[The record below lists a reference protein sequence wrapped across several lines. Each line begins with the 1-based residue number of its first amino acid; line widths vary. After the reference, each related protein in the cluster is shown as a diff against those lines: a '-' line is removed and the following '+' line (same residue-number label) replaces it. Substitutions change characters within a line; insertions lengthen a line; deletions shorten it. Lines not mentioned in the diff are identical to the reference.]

1 MGCFHL
7 KIPQKSDQVE
17 LGCWRDL
24 GAPSARRETR
34 SDEDKHMGA
43 IAILIVDSDEAD
55 REALRRVLIE
65 ADILHKVLT
74 AKSGKD
80 AGERLHSGYFDCV
93 FVSAKL
99 DDGAGIDLVP
109 AINRHRD
116 RPGAAT
122 IVTGSGDDRE
132 IVAAMRGGAVDYLSK
147 ANLRPDLVRQ
157 AIEAGMRAAQHQHD
171 LRDMRGRLNH
181 LAMFDAR
188 TGLPTRTLFCD
199 RLNHAVLTARR
210 NRQNLAVMVMNLDF
224 FKEVNDR
231 FGRAAGDAA
240 LVEIGSRIRNVMR
253 GSDTLARLRGD
264 EFATLLPGVDSRDA
278 AIVVAQ
284 KISVA
289 TGAPLAIDKKQ
300 VTIGIS
306 IGIAMFPDHGQ
317 GPEALFDN
325 ADAAMRRAKLGTRG
339 YAFHAVRGAGQG
351 AMPDRR
357 AHMSDHL
364 AGEQR

>member
-1 MGCFHL
+1 M
-7 KIPQKSDQVE
+7 S
-17 LGCWRDL
+17 
-24 GAPSARRETR
+24 T
-34 SDEDKHMGA
+34 
-43 IAILIVDSDEAD
+43 IAILIVDSDEAA
-55 REALRRVLIE
+55 RETLRQAINE
-65 ADILHKVLT
+65 ADILYKVLT
-74 AKSGKD
+74 AKSGRE
-80 AGERLHSGYFDCV
+80 ARERLHAGYFDCV
-93 FVSAKL
+93 FVSATL
-99 DDGAGIDLVP
+99 EDGAGIALVP
-109 AINRHRD
+109 AINGHRD

-188 TGLPTRTLFCD
+188 TGLPNRTLFCD
-199 RLNHAVLTARR
+199 RLNHAVLAARR
-210 NRQNLAVMVMNLDF
+210 NRQSLAVMVMNLDF

-240 LVEIGSRIRNVMR
+240 LVEIGGRVRSVMR

-278 AIVVAQ
+278 AIIVAE
-284 KISVA
+284 KISAA

-306 IGIAMFPDHGQ
+306 IGIAMFPNHGQ

-325 ADAAMRRAKLGTRG
+325 ADAAMRLAKRGTLG
-339 YAFHAVRGAGQG
+339 YAFHSARGGGQV

-357 AHMSDHL
+357 AYMT
-364 AGEQR
+364 GE